1 MKTNDIS
8 HEGTIISIE
17 KENLRVRIIQNS
29 ACASCKIAGHCQ
41 TSESKEKIIEVTTP
55 DYADFAVG
63 DKVNVTESVG
73 VGAKAVV
80 FGFILPL
87 ALMMAAIISAI
98 TAFDASEGVAVT
110 VKQRLVKSICH
121 FFIEIPSHTQ
131 GKADHFFKIEI
142 FSSRSIAFS
151 RVSSRTANCSR
162 AR

>member
-98 TAFDASEGVAVT
+98 TALDASEGVAALAGIASLLPYY
-110 VKQRLVKSICH
+110 LVLYFLRGYMKNIMG
-121 FFIEIPSHTQ
+121 FGI
-131 GKADHFFKIEI
+131 DKI
-142 FSSRSIAFS
+142 
-151 RVSSRTANCSR
+151 NN
-162 AR
+162 

>member
-55 DYADFAVG
+55 DYADFSVG

-98 TAFDASEGVAVT
+98 TAFDTSEGVAALAGIASLLPYY
-110 VKQRLVKSICH
+110 LVLYFLRGYMKNIMG
-121 FFIEIPSHTQ
+121 FGI
-131 GKADHFFKIEI
+131 DKI
-142 FSSRSIAFS
+142 
-151 RVSSRTANCSR
+151 NN
-162 AR
+162 

>member
-55 DYADFAVG
+55 DYAGFAVG

-98 TAFDASEGVAVT
+98 TAFDTSEGVAALAGIASLIPYY
-110 VKQRLVKSICH
+110 LVLYFLRGYMKNIMG
-121 FFIEIPSHTQ
+121 FGI
-131 GKADHFFKIEI
+131 DKI
-142 FSSRSIAFS
+142 
-151 RVSSRTANCSR
+151 NN
-162 AR
+162 

>member
-8 HEGTIISIE
+8 QDGTIISIE

-41 TSESKEKIIEVTTP
+41 TAESKEKIIEVTTP

-98 TAFDASEGVAVT
+98 TAFDTSEGVAALAGIASLLPYY
-110 VKQRLVKSICH
+110 LVLYFLRGYMKNIMG
-121 FFIEIPSHTQ
+121 FGI
-131 GKADHFFKIEI
+131 DKI
-142 FSSRSIAFS
+142 
-151 RVSSRTANCSR
+151 NN
-162 AR
+162 

>member
-17 KENLRVRIIQNS
+17 KENVRVRIIQNS

-55 DYADFAVG
+55 DYADFSVG

-80 FGFILPL
+80 FGFVLPL
-87 ALMMAAIISAI
+87 ALMMATIISAI
-98 TAFDASEGVAVT
+98 TIFYTSEGVAALAGMASLLPYYSALYFLRGYM
-110 VKQRLVKSICH
+110 KNIMG
-121 FFIEIPSHTQ
+121 FGI
-131 GKADHFFKIEI
+131 DKI
-142 FSSRSIAFS
+142 
-151 RVSSRTANCSR
+151 NN
-162 AR
+162 

>member
-8 HEGTIISIE
+8 HEGIIISIE

-98 TAFDASEGVAVT
+98 TAFDTSEGVAALAGIASLLPYY
-110 VKQRLVKSICH
+110 LVLYFLRGYMKNIMG
-121 FFIEIPSHTQ
+121 FGI
-131 GKADHFFKIEI
+131 DKI
-142 FSSRSIAFS
+142 
-151 RVSSRTANCSR
+151 NN
-162 AR
+162 

>member
-87 ALMMAAIISAI
+87 ALMMATIISAI
-98 TAFDASEGVAVT
+98 TAFDTSEGVAALAGIASL
-110 VKQRLVKSICH
+110 RPYYLVLYFLRGYMKNIMG
-121 FFIEIPSHTQ
+121 FGI
-131 GKADHFFKIEI
+131 DKI
-142 FSSRSIAFS
+142 
-151 RVSSRTANCSR
+151 NN
-162 AR
+162 

>member
-41 TSESKEKIIEVTTP
+41 TAESKEKIIEVTTP
-55 DYADFAVG
+55 DYADFSVG

-87 ALMMAAIISAI
+87 ALMMATIISAI
-98 TAFDASEGVAVT
+98 TAFDTSEGVAALAGIASLIPYY
-110 VKQRLVKSICH
+110 LVLYFLRGYMKNIMG
-121 FFIEIPSHTQ
+121 FGI
-131 GKADHFFKIEI
+131 DKI
-142 FSSRSIAFS
+142 
-151 RVSSRTANCSR
+151 NN
-162 AR
+162 

>member
-8 HEGTIISIE
+8 HEGTIIAIE

-98 TAFDASEGVAVT
+98 TAFDTSEGVAALAGIASLLPYY
-110 VKQRLVKSICH
+110 LVLYFLRGYMKNIMG
-121 FFIEIPSHTQ
+121 FGI
-131 GKADHFFKIEI
+131 DKI
-142 FSSRSIAFS
+142 
-151 RVSSRTANCSR
+151 NK
-162 AR
+162 

>member
-41 TSESKEKIIEVTTP
+41 TAESKEKIIEVTTP
-55 DYADFAVG
+55 DYADFSVG

-87 ALMMAAIISAI
+87 ALMMATIISAI
-98 TAFDASEGVAVT
+98 TAFDTSEGVAALAGIASLLPYY
-110 VKQRLVKSICH
+110 LVLYFLRGYMKNIMG
-121 FFIEIPSHTQ
+121 FGI
-131 GKADHFFKIEI
+131 DKI
-142 FSSRSIAFS
+142 
-151 RVSSRTANCSR
+151 NN
-162 AR
+162 

>member
-41 TSESKEKIIEVTTP
+41 TAESKEKIIEVTTP

-87 ALMMAAIISAI
+87 ALMMATIISAI
-98 TAFDASEGVAVT
+98 TAFDTSEGVAALAGIASLIPYY
-110 VKQRLVKSICH
+110 LVLYFLRGYMKNIMG
-121 FFIEIPSHTQ
+121 FGI
-131 GKADHFFKIEI
+131 DKI
-142 FSSRSIAFS
+142 
-151 RVSSRTANCSR
+151 NN
-162 AR
+162 

>member
-55 DYADFAVG
+55 DYADFSVG

-98 TAFDASEGVAVT
+98 TSFDTSEGVAALAGIASLIPYY
-110 VKQRLVKSICH
+110 LVLYFLRGYMKNIMG
-121 FFIEIPSHTQ
+121 FGI
-131 GKADHFFKIEI
+131 DKI
-142 FSSRSIAFS
+142 
-151 RVSSRTANCSR
+151 NN
-162 AR
+162 

>member
-41 TSESKEKIIEVTTP
+41 TAESKEKIIEVTTP

-87 ALMMAAIISAI
+87 ALMMATIISAI
-98 TAFDASEGVAVT
+98 TAFDTSEGVAALAGIASLLPYY
-110 VKQRLVKSICH
+110 LVLYFLRGYMKNIMG
-121 FFIEIPSHTQ
+121 FGI
-131 GKADHFFKIEI
+131 DKI
-142 FSSRSIAFS
+142 
-151 RVSSRTANCSR
+151 NN
-162 AR
+162 

>member
-41 TSESKEKIIEVTTP
+41 TAESKEKIIEVTTP
-55 DYADFAVG
+55 DYADFSVG

-98 TAFDASEGVAVT
+98 TAFDTSEGVAALAGIASLLPYY
-110 VKQRLVKSICH
+110 LVLYFLRGYMKNIMG
-121 FFIEIPSHTQ
+121 FGI
-131 GKADHFFKIEI
+131 DKI
-142 FSSRSIAFS
+142 
-151 RVSSRTANCSR
+151 NN
-162 AR
+162 

>member
-55 DYADFAVG
+55 DYADFSVG

-98 TAFDASEGVAVT
+98 TAFDTSEGVAALAGIASLIPYY
-110 VKQRLVKSICH
+110 LVLYFLRGYMKNIMG
-121 FFIEIPSHTQ
+121 FGI
-131 GKADHFFKIEI
+131 DKI
-142 FSSRSIAFS
+142 
-151 RVSSRTANCSR
+151 NN
-162 AR
+162 

>member
-41 TSESKEKIIEVTTP
+41 TAESKEKIIEVTTP

-98 TAFDASEGVAVT
+98 TALDASEGVAALAGIASLLPYY
-110 VKQRLVKSICH
+110 LVLYFLRGYMKNIMG
-121 FFIEIPSHTQ
+121 FGI
-131 GKADHFFKIEI
+131 DKI
-142 FSSRSIAFS
+142 
-151 RVSSRTANCSR
+151 NN
-162 AR
+162 

>member
-87 ALMMAAIISAI
+87 ALMMATIISAI
-98 TAFDASEGVAVT
+98 TAFDTSEGVAALAGIASLLPYY
-110 VKQRLVKSICH
+110 LVLYFLRGYMKNIMGLG
-121 FFIEIPSHTQ
+121 I
-131 GKADHFFKIEI
+131 DKI
-142 FSSRSIAFS
+142 
-151 RVSSRTANCSR
+151 NN
-162 AR
+162 

>member
-87 ALMMAAIISAI
+87 SLMMATIISAI
-98 TAFDASEGVAVT
+98 TAFDTSEGVAALAGIASLIPYY
-110 VKQRLVKSICH
+110 LVLYFLRGYMKNIMG
-121 FFIEIPSHTQ
+121 FGI
-131 GKADHFFKIEI
+131 DKI
-142 FSSRSIAFS
+142 
-151 RVSSRTANCSR
+151 NN
-162 AR
+162 

>member
-41 TSESKEKIIEVTTP
+41 TAESKEKIIEVTTP

-98 TAFDASEGVAVT
+98 TAFDTSEGVAALAGIASLLPYY
-110 VKQRLVKSICH
+110 LVLYFLRGYMKNIMG
-121 FFIEIPSHTQ
+121 FGI
-131 GKADHFFKIEI
+131 DKI
-142 FSSRSIAFS
+142 
-151 RVSSRTANCSR
+151 NN
-162 AR
+162 

>member
-55 DYADFAVG
+55 DYADFSVG

-98 TAFDASEGVAVT
+98 TAFDTSEGVAALAGIASLIPYY
-110 VKQRLVKSICH
+110 LVLYFLRGYMKNIMG
-121 FFIEIPSHTQ
+121 IGI
-131 GKADHFFKIEI
+131 DKI
-142 FSSRSIAFS
+142 
-151 RVSSRTANCSR
+151 NN
-162 AR
+162 

>member
-17 KENLRVRIIQNS
+17 KEIVRVRIIQNS

-55 DYADFAVG
+55 DYADFSVG

-80 FGFILPL
+80 FGFVLPL
-87 ALMMAAIISAI
+87 ALMMATIISAI
-98 TAFDASEGVAVT
+98 TIFYTSEGVAALAGMASLLPYYLALYFLRGYM
-110 VKQRLVKSICH
+110 KNIMG
-121 FFIEIPSHTQ
+121 FGI
-131 GKADHFFKIEI
+131 DKI
-142 FSSRSIAFS
+142 
-151 RVSSRTANCSR
+151 NN
-162 AR
+162 

>member
-98 TAFDASEGVAVT
+98 TAFDTSEGVAALAGIASLIPYY
-110 VKQRLVKSICH
+110 LVLYFLRGYMKSIMG
-121 FFIEIPSHTQ
+121 FGI
-131 GKADHFFKIEI
+131 DKI
-142 FSSRSIAFS
+142 
-151 RVSSRTANCSR
+151 NN
-162 AR
+162 

>member
-1 MKTNDIS
+1 M
-8 HEGTIISIE
+8 
-17 KENLRVRIIQNS
+17 RIIQNS

-98 TAFDASEGVAVT
+98 TAFDTSEGVAALAGIASLIPYY
-110 VKQRLVKSICH
+110 LVLYFLRGYMKNIMG
-121 FFIEIPSHTQ
+121 FGI
-131 GKADHFFKIEI
+131 DKI
-142 FSSRSIAFS
+142 
-151 RVSSRTANCSR
+151 NN
-162 AR
+162 

>member
-98 TAFDASEGVAVT
+98 TAFDASVGVAALAGIASLLPYY
-110 VKQRLVKSICH
+110 LVLYFLRGYMKNIMG
-121 FFIEIPSHTQ
+121 FGI
-131 GKADHFFKIEI
+131 DKI
-142 FSSRSIAFS
+142 
-151 RVSSRTANCSR
+151 NN
-162 AR
+162 

>member
-98 TAFDASEGVAVT
+98 TAFDTSEGVAALAGIASLIPYY
-110 VKQRLVKSICH
+110 LVLYFLRGYMKNIMG
-121 FFIEIPSHTQ
+121 IGI
-131 GKADHFFKIEI
+131 DKI
-142 FSSRSIAFS
+142 
-151 RVSSRTANCSR
+151 NN
-162 AR
+162 

>member
-55 DYADFAVG
+55 DYADCSVG

-98 TAFDASEGVAVT
+98 TAFDTSEGVAALAGIASLLPYY
-110 VKQRLVKSICH
+110 LVLYFLRGYMKNIMG
-121 FFIEIPSHTQ
+121 FGI
-131 GKADHFFKIEI
+131 DKI
-142 FSSRSIAFS
+142 
-151 RVSSRTANCSR
+151 NN
-162 AR
+162 

>member
-55 DYADFAVG
+55 DYADFSVG

-87 ALMMAAIISAI
+87 ALMMATIISAI
-98 TAFDASEGVAVT
+98 TALDTSEGVAALAGIASLLPYY
-110 VKQRLVKSICH
+110 LVLYFLRGYMKNIMG
-121 FFIEIPSHTQ
+121 FGI
-131 GKADHFFKIEI
+131 DKI
-142 FSSRSIAFS
+142 
-151 RVSSRTANCSR
+151 NN
-162 AR
+162 

>member
-55 DYADFAVG
+55 DYADFSVG

-87 ALMMAAIISAI
+87 ALMMATIISAI
-98 TAFDASEGVAVT
+98 TAVDASEGVAALAGIASLLPYY
-110 VKQRLVKSICH
+110 LVLYFLRGYMKNIMG
-121 FFIEIPSHTQ
+121 FGI
-131 GKADHFFKIEI
+131 DKI
-142 FSSRSIAFS
+142 
-151 RVSSRTANCSR
+151 NN
-162 AR
+162 

>member
-41 TSESKEKIIEVTTP
+41 TAESKEKIIEVTTP

-87 ALMMAAIISAI
+87 ALMMAAISSAI
-98 TAFDASEGVAVT
+98 TAFDTSEGVAALAGIASLLPYY
-110 VKQRLVKSICH
+110 LVLYFLRGYMKNIMG
-121 FFIEIPSHTQ
+121 FGI
-131 GKADHFFKIEI
+131 DKI
-142 FSSRSIAFS
+142 
-151 RVSSRTANCSR
+151 NN
-162 AR
+162 

>member
-1 MKTNDIS
+1 MKTNYIS

-55 DYADFAVG
+55 DYADFSVG

-87 ALMMAAIISAI
+87 ALMMATIISAI
-98 TAFDASEGVAVT
+98 TAFDTSEGVAALAGIASLLPYY
-110 VKQRLVKSICH
+110 LVLYFLRGYMKNIMG
-121 FFIEIPSHTQ
+121 FGI
-131 GKADHFFKIEI
+131 DKI
-142 FSSRSIAFS
+142 
-151 RVSSRTANCSR
+151 NN
-162 AR
+162 

>member
-98 TAFDASEGVAVT
+98 TAFDPSEGVAALAGIASLIPYY
-110 VKQRLVKSICH
+110 LVLYFLRGYMKNIMG
-121 FFIEIPSHTQ
+121 FGI
-131 GKADHFFKIEI
+131 DKI
-142 FSSRSIAFS
+142 
-151 RVSSRTANCSR
+151 NN
-162 AR
+162 

>member
-41 TSESKEKIIEVTTP
+41 TAESKEKIIEVTTP
-55 DYADFAVG
+55 DYADFTVG

-87 ALMMAAIISAI
+87 ALMMATIISAI
-98 TAFDASEGVAVT
+98 TAFDTSEGVAALAGIASLLPYY
-110 VKQRLVKSICH
+110 LVLYFLRGYMKNIMG
-121 FFIEIPSHTQ
+121 FGI
-131 GKADHFFKIEI
+131 DKI
-142 FSSRSIAFS
+142 
-151 RVSSRTANCSR
+151 NN
-162 AR
+162 

>member
-1 MKTNDIS
+1 M
-8 HEGTIISIE
+8 
-17 KENLRVRIIQNS
+17 
-29 ACASCKIAGHCQ
+29 
-41 TSESKEKIIEVTTP
+41 
-55 DYADFAVG
+55 AV
-63 DKVNVTESVG
+63 
-73 VGAKAVV
+73 
-80 FGFILPL
+80 
-87 ALMMAAIISAI
+87 M
-98 TAFDASEGVAVT
+98 AVT

>member
-41 TSESKEKIIEVTTP
+41 TAESKEKIIEVTTP

-98 TAFDASEGVAVT
+98 TAFDTSEGVAALAGIASLIPYY
-110 VKQRLVKSICH
+110 LVLYFLRGYMKNIMG
-121 FFIEIPSHTQ
+121 FGI
-131 GKADHFFKIEI
+131 DKI
-142 FSSRSIAFS
+142 
-151 RVSSRTANCSR
+151 NN
-162 AR
+162 

>member
-55 DYADFAVG
+55 DYADFSVG

-98 TAFDASEGVAVT
+98 TAFDTSEGVAALAGIASLIPYY
-110 VKQRLVKSICH
+110 LVLYFLRGYIKNIMG
-121 FFIEIPSHTQ
+121 FGI
-131 GKADHFFKIEI
+131 DKI
-142 FSSRSIAFS
+142 
-151 RVSSRTANCSR
+151 NN
-162 AR
+162 

>member
-55 DYADFAVG
+55 DYADFSVG

-87 ALMMAAIISAI
+87 ALMMATIISAI
-98 TAFDASEGVAVT
+98 TAFDTSEGVAALAGIASLIPYY
-110 VKQRLVKSICH
+110 LVLYFLRGYMKNIMG
-121 FFIEIPSHTQ
+121 FGI
-131 GKADHFFKIEI
+131 DKI
-142 FSSRSIAFS
+142 
-151 RVSSRTANCSR
+151 NN
-162 AR
+162 

>member
-55 DYADFAVG
+55 DYADFSVG

-87 ALMMAAIISAI
+87 ALMMATIISAI
-98 TAFDASEGVAVT
+98 TAFDTSEGVAALAGIASLLPYY
-110 VKQRLVKSICH
+110 LVLYFLRGYMKNIMG
-121 FFIEIPSHTQ
+121 FGI
-131 GKADHFFKIEI
+131 DKI
-142 FSSRSIAFS
+142 
-151 RVSSRTANCSR
+151 NN
-162 AR
+162 